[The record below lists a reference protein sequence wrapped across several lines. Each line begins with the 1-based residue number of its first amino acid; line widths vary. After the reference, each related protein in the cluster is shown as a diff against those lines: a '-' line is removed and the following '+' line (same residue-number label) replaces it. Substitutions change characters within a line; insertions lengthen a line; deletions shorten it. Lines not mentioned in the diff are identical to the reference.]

1 MPKTKYV
8 VLAST
13 LAIFVSVICA
23 PEASAQNPFNN
34 YSPETMIGAIIGI
47 IGSLAAGYLF
57 LGIMINLITGEN
69 VDWPGVPRF

>member
-1 MPKTKYV
+1 MSFGKFSV
-8 VLAST
+8 VTS
-13 LAIFVSVICA
+13 AIVISLFVICA
-23 PEASAQNPFNN
+23 PEASAQVPFNN
-34 YSPETMIGAIIGI
+34 YNLETIIGAIIGI